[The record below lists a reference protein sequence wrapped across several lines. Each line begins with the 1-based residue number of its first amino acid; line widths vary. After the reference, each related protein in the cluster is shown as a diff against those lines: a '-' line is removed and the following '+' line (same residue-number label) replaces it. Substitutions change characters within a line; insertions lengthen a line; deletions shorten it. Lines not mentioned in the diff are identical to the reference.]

1 MLQRSRKK
9 RPEEPDTCACRANW
23 HLLSERKRKLII
35 GISKGDVNTVEKLM
49 IKDDLKHPMYDG
61 KSALLVAAT
70 NTADNVKEMFEYLL
84 NGFPERDRD
93 GSTALHFCSAQGNL
107 VGMKAYLE
115 LQPFSH
121 SQQSY
126 DGSTPL
132 GLAAQNGNLEGVK
145 LLLKYGADPA
155 QPSINSASPL
165 VLAAATG
172 HVTVVEYL
180 LNECHVSPEE
190 PDADGRT
197 PLHVASIDNR
207 LEIAIMLLE
216 RGVNVDAM
224 TRTGMTPL
232 MIACQYGHRD
242 LVKLF
247 VKEFCDSELSTK
259 TGTTALCF
267 AAMHGHVKIV
277 KYLLKAGA
285 NLDDGSPLLFACQ
298 EGRLFHA
305 IFSIK
310 IRGYLTD
317 LIVLINR
324 SLGCCKSIK
333 LPSIDRCE
341 MGRQKKAKRFFSC
354 CGMWSLSITKNA
366 GKERC

>member
-1 MLQRSRKK
+1 
-9 RPEEPDTCACRANW
+9 
-23 HLLSERKRKLII
+23 
-35 GISKGDVNTVEKLM
+35 
-49 IKDDLKHPMYDG
+49 
-61 KSALLVAAT
+61 
-70 NTADNVKEMFEYLL
+70 
-84 NGFPERDRD
+84 
-93 GSTALHFCSAQGNL
+93 
-107 VGMKAYLE
+107 
-115 LQPFSH
+115 
-121 SQQSY
+121 
-126 DGSTPL
+126 
-132 GLAAQNGNLEGVK
+132 
-145 LLLKYGADPA
+145 
-155 QPSINSASPL
+155 
-165 VLAAATG
+165 
-172 HVTVVEYL
+172 
-180 LNECHVSPEE
+180 
-190 PDADGRT
+190 
-197 PLHVASIDNR
+197 
-207 LEIAIMLLE
+207 
-216 RGVNVDAM
+216 M

-285 NLDDGSPLLFACQ
+285 NPNPDLDDGSPLLFACQ

-305 IFSIK
+305 IFSKK

-354 CGMWSLSITKNA
+354 CGTWSLSITKNA